1 MENFK
6 KVTKRDGTVLY
17 INLDNVK
24 HFTIREEEDRVTFL
38 DGSSI
43 LINENVEDIIK

>member
-1 MENFK
+1 MANFK

-24 HFTIREEEDRVTFL
+24 HFIIREEEDKVTFL

-43 LINENVEDIIK
+43 LITEKVEDILE